1 MFKFK
6 FLLWVMTRLMQRAI
20 KTNAACA
27 RYVAGKRLEFQIQ
40 TADKVGRYFRIQD
53 GQVKSYPGLS
63 AAPQFTLTFRN
74 AARGFAILSA
84 KDGKE
89 AFLAGLR
96 DEDLQIN
103 WRLRRGDVVPG
114 LHRIPIA
121 RRGVDHSMP
130 LIRGTSQQTD
140 ARPMDDLSSD
150 SLGNASMM
158 QRGSGE
164 PMALAAWSPC
174 SWVSRAAA
182 PKNPAAP
189 LQHL

>member
-53 GQVKSYPGLS
+53 GQVKSYPGLA

-74 AARGFAILSA
+74 AAKGFAILSA

-96 DEDLQIN
+96 DEDLQIS
-103 WRLRRGDVVPG
+103 GDFVEVMWFQG
-114 LHRIPIA
+114 F
-121 RRGVDHSMP
+121 
-130 LIRGTSQQTD
+130 TD
-140 ARPMDDLSSD
+140 YLQPQATA
-150 SLGNASMM
+150 ASK
-158 QRGSGE
+158 
-164 PMALAAWSPC
+164 AHA
-174 SWVSRAAA
+174 
-182 PKNPAAP
+182 
-189 LQHL
+189 